1 MIPNAEYLAAL
12 LRLKLLYRGTCEDY
26 FRRQGLK
33 SASAAH
39 CDECRLSGVEAA
51 CNAIGIGDEELKRIF
66 DEVEEAHLMGLEDE
80 DDAEC
85 L

>member
-1 MIPNAEYLAAL
+1 MIPNAAYFAAR
-12 LRLKLLYRGTCEDY
+12 LRLKLLYRGACEDY
-26 FRRQGLK
+26 FHRQGQK

-51 CNAIGIGDEELKRIF
+51 CNAFGIPEEDLKRIF
-66 DEVEEAHLMGLEDE
+66 DEVEEAHRMELEDE
-80 DDAEC
+80 DHAEC